1 MVFYRVSPTE
11 LLNSALKRLDIEKTS
26 VEGVVGSVRWVA
38 AGLEVDEK
46 AEQVAKTFGVD
57 LELIG

>member
-1 MVFYRVSPTE
+1 
-11 LLNSALKRLDIEKTS
+11 LKRLDIEKTS

-46 AEQVAKTFGVD
+46 AEQIAKTFGVD
-57 LELIG
+57 LELIS